1 MKNKKLKISVIAT
14 TLALVFMMAAM
25 TVYAYFTTKVYVYT
39 EDENGKVNQEV
50 LHTGMQLQLL
60 FDKLSATLDGQ
71 EIYLPNYSVADGNRL
86 VYNET
91 VTLNLTTKESGPAA
105 EWGSAANPY
114 VISEIRHLQN
124 LAALH
129 SVGYFDLMYVH
140 KNFDETTGDY
150 IQGTASMPYFL
161 VCTPTGQNVL
171 IDGTDLAAIKPIG
184 SAQYP
189 FIGVID
195 SYHPVVEGSDSKVT
209 NTSTITVNG
218 KEAAVSTIHN
228 VKVQTNTNQT
238 DVGLFG
244 YVGYL
249 GVEPE
254 EVNVSS
260 TFSGAVSSIQ
270 NLLLSDIQ
278 VVVHNPTIGEII
290 SEFFGHVFNNHKYT
304 FTGKTESTNTASHED
319 HHIGIFAGH
328 VSYAHTNNI
337 SVYYSN
343 ENMCAIDL
351 THTDIA
357 GNNNKTANYHSS
369 TGIVGFMYNMNS
381 PVKNQAAANCLV
393 SCGGIS
399 SSGVNMTPDT
409 PGAGGGDEIGLGR
422 GYVVAKTLYEGCHY
436 IQENQGMFE
445 RIWHFT
451 IDGSKSYYGP
461 MYYAATS
468 GNATT
473 YTTQNGD
480 PVTIAD
486 GTATETKSG
495 KTYTTY
501 AIRTGT
507 SSDNYIYTFYNGD
520 DYKDG
525 YEFKPNSNPNKKDDN
540 KNLIPLNL
548 EVPQS
553 VWQYVITKP
562 VDENGNPIE
571 DQGSW
576 EWVEAV
582 LVQQEGDKYYL
593 KDDLFGNKFE
603 VTVSGTTATIK
614 GTSVT
619 IQKVFFKSSDGT
631 YYCLNSDGQAVTPE
645 FFREKPL
652 LIANAQYMTGV
663 NLCQD
668 AQESNGKYFY
678 DGVFTFALSDDM
690 DAIEST
696 WENET
701 PDDFVIGPNDDDA
714 WAVNPQAGFKG
725 VVAYIKPI
733 TTQGEFNTLA
743 ASGTPI
749 FIGQPNTYTENSVSV
764 DKLNIMTL
772 LESNDNAQG
781 LDRLQD
787 NFYQSGSN
795 RKNFFTATECDDT
808 YESLQ
813 AFINGVSEAKVD
825 FVYNPQ
831 NLEAEDLAQAI
842 LDDRGDLQILNLEA
856 ATNINELM
864 NKYLITPGWDKTNNK
879 LISLTT
885 NDPNTKKDYFL
896 SILQCRAYWFWG
908 SSASDPTYS
917 IYSATTYPEPHEGV
931 LLGSLTEYRYAWNT
945 VPTVTIDDATGRT
958 TISFTYSAGNT
969 RYVTYGTKNDGT
981 GYFGGVSGANKA
993 SDICLYAVVAMSTV
1007 DVGQDVIV
1015 PSAGAETA
1023 VFNADEYVLWPQAI
1037 MKNKG
1042 NNNTNGTY
1050 DGFTEINTETFK
1062 ENKLN
1067 TTSTD
1072 ATNTTDILYNTYRL
1086 LSLGDLYLADNGWQD
1101 GRANQLSNMNL
1112 RKKFAMQ
1119 EAVKFGFSIGLPI
1132 LGNVSVNDNTVIAPV
1147 GVNGALANIPTGSIG
1162 FRINET
1168 TDDGSSIYVIVSVP
1182 VSNFYDGA
1190 SDESLTTDWDYYLG
1204 LWQTQDIEDGQYGGT
1219 DEFSQ
1224 TNALQKFELPRSR
1237 PYDPEDP
1244 NAKTNTDNY
1253 ILVQYDA
1260 NKNQKYEDG
1269 ETYRCYPNGERIL
1282 VAYRFTVYEAGT
1294 YILGTAV
1301 GTSSWTESTSYSYPM
1316 EIVYCAADG
1325 TASEGLDGTTGS
1337 VTGSLDYVYDY
1348 NGKIVHVQDYTAGEG
1363 PNSETK
1369 DYNYYYN
1376 SRIIT
1381 YTENGTTPINT
1392 LKICPYRYIEDGT
1405 SKLSLG
1411 VSDTTLFKG
1420 KRAGI
1425 DPDILIEEPIAAS
1438 G

>member
-1 MKNKKLKISVIAT
+1 MKNKKLKISVIAA

-39 EDENGKVNQEV
+39 DEGKQEFQ
-50 LHTGMQLQLL
+50 TGMQLQLL
-60 FDKLSATLDGQ
+60 FDKLNGDLNGD
-71 EIYLPNYSVADGNRL
+71 EIYLPNYTRVDDGNGGTYL
-86 VYNET
+86 TYNET
-91 VTLNLTTKESGPAA
+91 VTLDLAA
-105 EWGSAANPY
+105 DWGSAANPY
-114 VISEIRHLQN
+114 VISEVRHLQN

-129 SVGYFDLMYVH
+129 SVGYFDLMYVN
-140 KNFDETTGDY
+140 KNFNKTTGEY
-150 IQGTASMPYFL
+150 ISGSASMPYFL
-161 VCTPTGQNVL
+161 VCTPDGDNVL
-171 IDGTDLAAIKPIG
+171 IDGTDLDAIKPIG

-218 KEAAVSTIHN
+218 KEATVSTIHN

-304 FTGKTESTNTASHED
+304 FTGKAESTNTASHED

-381 PVKNQAAANCLV
+381 PVKNQATANCLV

-525 YEFKPNSNPNKKDDN
+525 YEFVPNSNPNKKDDN

-663 NLCQD
+663 NLCRD

-678 DGVFTFALSDDM
+678 DGVFTFALSDDE

-701 PDDFVIGPNDDDA
+701 PDKIVLGPNSDSGWNANLKD
-714 WAVNPQAGFKG
+714 GFYG

-733 TTQGEFNTLA
+733 KATQEAFDKVIADGRE
-743 ASGTPI
+743 I
-749 FIGQPNTYTENSVSV
+749 FIGYKDS
-764 DKLNIMTL
+764 DGKLHLLTL
-772 LESNDNAQG
+772 LESNAPSSG
-781 LDRLQD
+781 WGYLDD
-787 NFYQSGSN
+787 DFYTAVSNTKTFFGEEERDEILGTMNDIMAGS
-795 RKNFFTATECDDT
+795 TDVGMTL
-808 YESLQ
+808 S
-813 AFINGVSEAKVD
+813 
-825 FVYNPQ
+825 
-831 NLEAEDLAQAI
+831 DLANGQTI
-842 LDDRGDLQILNLEA
+842 ETLYEGVYKDEIQVLNLET
-856 ATNINELM
+856 ATDLQRLKNYY
-864 NKYLITPGWDKTNNK
+864 KITPSKSGSKYQFTQ
-879 LISLTT
+879 
-885 NDPNTKKDYFL
+885 KKDGDITYL
-896 SILQCRAYWFWG
+896 SIVRSRHNWG
-908 SSASDPTYS
+908 LTRSTYS
-917 IYSATTYPEPHEGV
+917 IYAGAKAPDPQSGNIIGQYNFD
-931 LLGSLTEYRYAWNT
+931 WNT
-945 VPTVTIDDATGRT
+945 DASVGFSDETF
-958 TISFTYSAGNT
+958 TISYTYGNNAATRYLRYYSSSDCFNGIDSAGNT
-969 RYVTYGTKNDGT
+969 SNL
-981 GYFGGVSGANKA
+981 YFYTIEAMSSIKAGQVVYEPASGA
-993 SDICLYAVVAMSTV
+993 
-1007 DVGQDVIV
+1007 QD
-1015 PSAGAETA
+1015 
-1023 VFNADEYVLWPQAI
+1023 FNADEYVLWPQAI

-1050 DGFTEINTETFK
+1050 DGFAEINTETFN
-1062 ENKLN
+1062 ETRLN
-1067 TTSTD
+1067 NTSTN

-1119 EAVKFGFSIGLPI
+1119 EAVKFNISLNLPI
-1132 LGNVSVNDNTVIAPV
+1132 LGNIQANDNSVVAPV
-1147 GVNGALANIPTGSIG
+1147 GMNGALANIPTGSVA

-1168 TDDGSSIYVIVSVP
+1168 TEEGSSIYVIVSVP

-1190 SDESLTTDWDYYLG
+1190 SEESLTTDWDYYLG
-1204 LWQTQDIEDGQYGGT
+1204 LWQTQDIEDGQIGSNQ
-1219 DEFSQ
+1219 FSQ
-1224 TNALQKFELPRSR
+1224 TNAKQKFELPRSR
-1237 PYDPEDP
+1237 PYDPEDS

-1301 GTSSWTESTSYSYPM
+1301 GTSSLTDSTSYSYPM

-1348 NGKIVHVQDYTAGEG
+1348 NGKIVHVQDYAAGEG

>member
-1 MKNKKLKISVIAT
+1 MKNKKLKISVIAA

-39 EDENGKVNQEV
+39 DEGKQEFQ
-50 LHTGMQLQLL
+50 TGMQLQLL
-60 FDKLSATLDGQ
+60 FNKLEEGLKGN
-71 EIYLPNYSVADGNRL
+71 EIYLPNYTRVDDGNGGTYL
-86 VYNET
+86 TYNET
-91 VTLNLTTKESGPAA
+91 VTLDPTAD
-105 EWGSAANPY
+105 WGSAANPY
-114 VISEIRHLQN
+114 VISEVRHLQN

-129 SVGYFDLMYVH
+129 SVGYFDLMYVN
-140 KNFDETTGDY
+140 KNFKTTGEY
-150 IQGTASMPYFL
+150 IQGSAFMPYFL
-161 VCTPTGQNVL
+161 VCAPNGDNVL
-171 IDGTDLAAIKPIG
+171 IDGTDLDAIKPIG

-195 SYHPVVEGSDSKVT
+195 SYQPVVEGSDSNVT
-209 NTSTITVNG
+209 NTTPITVNG
-218 KEAAVSTIHN
+218 KEATVSTIHN

-357 GNNNKTANYHSS
+357 GNDNKTANYHSS

-381 PVKNQAAANCLV
+381 PVKNQTNLNCVV

-409 PGAGGGDEIGLGR
+409 PGAGGGDMIGTGR

-436 IQENQGMFE
+436 IQENQGKFE
-445 RIWHFT
+445 RVWYFT
-451 IDGSKSYYGP
+451 VDGSKSYYGP
-461 MYYAATS
+461 MYYA
-468 GNATT
+468 TT
-473 YTTQNGD
+473 NGYTTQNGD
-480 PVTIAD
+480 AVTITD
-486 GTATETKSG
+486 GTAIETKSG
-495 KTYTTY
+495 KPYTTY

-507 SSDNYIYTFYNGD
+507 SSDNYVYTFYNDG

-525 YEFKPNSNPNKKDDN
+525 YEFKPNSNPNKKDND
-540 KNLIPLNL
+540 KKAVPLNL

-553 VWQYVITKP
+553 IWQYVITKP

-571 DQGSW
+571 NRGDW
-576 EWVEAV
+576 EWLEAV
-582 LVQQEGDKYYL
+582 LVHETSNGYVV
-593 KDDLFGNKFE
+593 KDDLFGNAFP
-603 VTVSGTTATIK
+603 VTVNGATATID

-619 IQKVFFKSSDGT
+619 IQHVFFKRLDGT
-631 YYCLNSDGQAVTPE
+631 YYCLNADGQAVTLE
-645 FFREKPL
+645 FFQEKPL

-663 NLCQD
+663 DLCQD

-678 DGVFTFALSDDM
+678 DGVFTFALSDDK

-701 PDDFVIGPNDDDA
+701 PDDFIIGPNNDDA

-733 TTQGEFNTLA
+733 TTQAEFNTLA

-749 FIGQPNTYTENSVSV
+749 FIGQPATYTENSVSV
-764 DKLNIMTL
+764 DRLNIMTL

-842 LDDRGDLQILNLEA
+842 LDDRDDLQILNLEA

-896 SILQCRAYWFWG
+896 SILRCQAYWFFG

-917 IYSATTYPEPHEGV
+917 IYSATTYPKSHEGM
-931 LLGSLTEYRYAWNT
+931 LGSLTEYRYAWNT
-945 VPTVTIDDATGRT
+945 VPTVTIDATGRT
-958 TISFTYSAGNT
+958 TISFTYSADNAR

-981 GYFGGVSGANKA
+981 GYFGGVSEANQA

-1015 PSAGAETA
+1015 PSADAETA

-1050 DGFTEINTETFK
+1050 DGFTEINTDGFK
-1062 ENKLN
+1062 ENRLN
-1067 TTSTD
+1067 TTSTN

-1119 EAVKFGFSIGLPI
+1119 EAVKFNISLNLPI
-1132 LGNVSVNDNTVIAPV
+1132 IGNTQANDNSVVAPV
-1147 GVNGALANIPTGSIG
+1147 GMNGALANIPTGSVA

-1168 TDDGSSIYVIVSVP
+1168 TEEGSSIYVIVSVP
-1182 VSNFYDGA
+1182 VSNFYDGV
-1190 SDESLTTDWDYYLG
+1190 SEESLTTDWDYYLG
-1204 LWQTQDIEDGQYGGT
+1204 LWQTQDIEDGQIGSNQ
-1219 DEFSQ
+1219 FSQ
-1224 TNALQKFELPRSR
+1224 TNAKQKFELPRSR

-1294 YILGTAV
+1294 YVLGTAV
-1301 GTSSWTESTSYSYPM
+1301 GESNLIGSTDYSYPM

-1348 NGKIVHVQDYTAGEG
+1348 NGKIVHVQDYAAGEG

>member
-1 MKNKKLKISVIAT
+1 MNKKKKIKVAVIAT
-14 TLALVFMMAAM
+14 LCSLLVLFASL
-25 TVYAYFTTKVYVYT
+25 TVYAYFSTQVYVYT
-39 EDENGKVNQEV
+39 NDGNKEV
-50 LHTGMQLQLL
+50 FHTGMQLQLL
-60 FDKLSATLDGQ
+60 FDRLNVKSDVKDSQGNVTEPGADLKISYYYND
-71 EIYLPNYSVADGNRL
+71 ADGKL
-86 VYNET
+86 VYSD
-91 VTLNLTTKESGPAA
+91 TTTATFDSSAP
-105 EWGSAANPY
+105 WGSAKNPY
-114 VISEIRHLQN
+114 VISETRHLQN
-124 LAALH
+124 LAALQN
-129 SVGYFDLMYVH
+129 VGYFDLMYLNS
-140 KNFDETTGDY
+140 NFEGGNYTEGLANIPYFVVCKPDGTPTVVGGVEVDANDATKYTS
-150 IQGTASMPYFL
+150 TASP
-161 VCTPTGQNVL
+161 
-171 IDGTDLAAIKPIG
+171 IEIKPIG
-184 SAQYP
+184 SATHP
-189 FIGVID
+189 FVGVIGGAFT
-195 SYHPVVEGSDSKVT
+195 EGTTTVGGK
-209 NTSTITVNG
+209 TST
-218 KEAAVSTIHN
+218 VSAIHN
-228 VKVQTNTNQT
+228 VKVQTNTDQT

-249 GVEPE
+249 GEEPANPTVGTTFQGVVSVVKDLLIFDVTVK
-254 EVNVSS
+254 VN
-260 TFSGAVSSIQ
+260 
-270 NLLLSDIQ
+270 
-278 VVVHNPTIGEII
+278 NPTIAEIV
-290 SEFFGHVFNNHKYT
+290 SEIFGHVFNNHKYT
-304 FTGKTESTNTASHED
+304 YTGDTSNTNTVSHED

-328 VSYAHTNNI
+328 VSYAHVTNI

-343 ENMCAIDL
+343 QNMCAIDL
-351 THTDIA
+351 KHTD
-357 GNNNKTANYHSS
+357 ANYHSS
-369 TGIVGFMYNMNS
+369 TGIVGFMHNMNS
-381 PVKNQAAANCLV
+381 TITNQTSAHCLI
-393 SCGGIS
+393 SYGGIS

-445 RIWHFT
+445 RIWYFT
-451 IDGSKSYYGP
+451 IDVSKSYYGP

-525 YEFKPNSNPNKKDDN
+525 YEFVPNSNPNKKDDN

-562 VDENGNPIE
+562 VDENGNPEE
-571 DQGSW
+571 DQGLW

-603 VTVSGTTATIK
+603 VTVSGTTATIQ

-678 DGVFTFALSDDM
+678 DGVFTFALSDDK

-701 PDDFVIGPNDDDA
+701 PDDFIIGPNNDDA
-714 WAVNPQAGFKG
+714 WAVNSQAGFKG

-733 TTQGEFNTLA
+733 TTQAEFNTLA

-749 FIGQPNTYTENSVSV
+749 FIGQPATYTENSVSV
-764 DKLNIMTL
+764 DRLNIMTL

-787 NFYQSGSN
+787 NFFQSGSN
-795 RKNFFTATECDDT
+795 RKSFFTATECDDT

-813 AFINGVSEAKVD
+813 AFIDGVNEAEVV
-825 FVYNPQ
+825 FSYNPQ
-831 NLEAEDLAQAI
+831 NLDAKALAQAI
-842 LDDRGDLQILNLEA
+842 LDDRDDLQILNLEA

-896 SILQCRAYWFWG
+896 SILQCCAYWFWG
-908 SSASDPTYS
+908 NSVSDPTYS
-917 IYSATTYPEPHEGV
+917 IYSATTYPKPHEGM
-931 LLGSLTEYRYAWNT
+931 LGSLTEYRYDWNT

-958 TISFTYSAGNT
+958 TISFTYSADNT
-969 RYVTYGTKNDGT
+969 RRYVTYGTKNDGT
-981 GYFGGVSGANKA
+981 GYFGGVSEANQA

-1119 EAVKFGFSIGLPI
+1119 EAVKFNISLNLPI
-1132 LGNVSVNDNTVIAPV
+1132 LGNIQANDNSVIAPV
-1147 GVNGALANIPTGSIG
+1147 GMNGALANIPTGSVA

-1168 TDDGSSIYVIVSVP
+1168 TEEGSSIYVIVSVP
-1182 VSNFYDGA
+1182 VSKLYDGV
-1190 SDESLTTDWDYYLG
+1190 SEESLTTEWDYYLG
-1204 LWQTQDIEDGQYGGT
+1204 LWQTQDIEDGQLGSNQ
-1219 DEFSQ
+1219 FSQ
-1224 TNALQKFELPRSR
+1224 TNAKQKFELPRSR

-1301 GTSSWTESTSYSYPM
+1301 GTSSWTESTNYSYPM

-1325 TASEGLDGTTGS
+1325 TASEGNDGTIGS

-1348 NGKIVHVQDYTAGEG
+1348 NNKIINVQDYDAGEV
-1363 PNSETK
+1363 PSSSTP
-1369 DYNYYYN
+1369 DYNYYYH
-1376 SRIIT
+1376 SHIIT
-1381 YTENGTTPINT
+1381 YTDNSTTPINN
-1392 LKICPYRYIEDGT
+1392 LKIYPYRYIDGGV
-1405 SKLSLG
+1405 SKLSIL
-1411 VSDTTLFKG
+1411 VSDPALFKG
-1420 KRAGI
+1420 KHAGV
-1425 DPDILIEEPIAAS
+1425 DTDVLIEGTPPSS
-1438 G
+1438 GG